1 MHVGVGQAWVEERRN
16 RTVALGTAS
25 GQRSTAGPMLAQWVA
40 CVMWVVKVEW
50 VECLRVTLGIEFV
63 LLKLKGG
70 ASVFI
75 LDDSFWEQYG

>member
-1 MHVGVGQAWVEERRN
+1 
-16 RTVALGTAS
+16 
-25 GQRSTAGPMLAQWVA
+25 MLAQWVA